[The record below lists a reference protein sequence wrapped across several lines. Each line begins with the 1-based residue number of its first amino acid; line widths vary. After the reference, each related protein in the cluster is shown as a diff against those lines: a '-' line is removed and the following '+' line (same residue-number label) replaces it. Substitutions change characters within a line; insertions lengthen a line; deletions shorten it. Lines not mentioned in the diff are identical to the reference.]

1 MENLEQQLSQLPKAK
16 MSKKADWK
24 IKLKIYNFL
33 LVKNLKKSA
42 QVFLHPHSLWARLAL
57 SVLVMFVFLG
67 ATAVYAVNNDHIAP
81 GHTFYPL
88 KKTIENIEQQMAL
101 TKKAKVETLNKI
113 SERRLKEALTIAE
126 HDEQEI
132 DNDVSQKSNN
142 NIEKNIEEALD
153 YFDSAVVTV
162 QKIENIENSKKSRE
176 ELKDKQE
183 AMVKYLDNISQVI
196 KNKNNEEILKKIDEA
211 KKTIREYDE
220 VLDDEQ
226 NEERIRSKRK
236 NNDDKKNEQDK
247 KDRLNNRQDREQ
259 DLKKAED
266 RKKES
271 EDTNRD

>member
-42 QVFLHPHSLWARLAL
+42 QVFLHPHSLWARLSL

-153 YFDSAVVTV
+153 HFDSAVVTV

-183 AMVKYLDNISQVI
+183 AMVKYLDNIGQVI

-211 KKTIREYDE
+211 KKTIKEYDE
-220 VLDDEQ
+220 VLDEDQ
-226 NEERIRSKRK
+226 NEERIRSKRQ
-236 NNDDKKNEQDK
+236 NNDDKKNEQK
-247 KDRLNNRQDREQ
+247 NKRQDSGQNFRSSEEQ
-259 DLKKAED
+259 KIEKD
-266 RKKES
+266 RKKEKDD
-271 EDTNRD
+271 ED

>member
-1 MENLEQQLSQLPKAK
+1 MENLEQQLSQLPKAEI
-16 MSKKADWK
+16 SKKADWK

-33 LVKNLKKSA
+33 LVKNLKKST
-42 QVFLHPHSLWARLAL
+42 QIFLHPHSLWARLAL

-67 ATAVYAVNNDHIAP
+67 VTAVYAVNNDHITL

-211 KKTIREYDE
+211 KKTIKEYDE

-236 NNDDKKNEQDK
+236 NNDDKKNEQK
-247 KDRLNNRQDREQ
+247 NKRQDSGQNFRSSEEQ
-259 DLKKAED
+259 KIEQD
-266 RKKES
+266 RKKEKDD
-271 EDTNRD
+271 ED

>member
-16 MSKKADWK
+16 MSKKSDWK

-153 YFDSAVVTV
+153 HFDSAVVTV

-183 AMVKYLDNISQVI
+183 VMVKYLDNISQVI

-211 KKTIREYDE
+211 KKTIKEYDE

-236 NNDDKKNEQDK
+236 NNDDKKNEQK
-247 KDRLNNRQDREQ
+247 NKRQDSGQNFRSSEEQ
-259 DLKKAED
+259 KIEQD
-266 RKKES
+266 RKKEKDD
-271 EDTNRD
+271 ED